1 MKKITMAMLA
11 AALAA
16 GSVFAQSENAG
27 SATAPSDNASETAKE
42 NAEKRAERKAQRA
55 KEKAEARAKKA
66 WKKAMTISK
75 KKLRALNRKRR

>member
-1 MKKITMAMLA
+1 MAAKKKAKKKSTRRAPSLF
-11 AALAA
+11 ALAGKNKA
-16 GSVFAQSENAG
+16 YK
-27 SATAPSDNASETAKE
+27 SAK
-42 NAEKRAERKAQRA
+42 RA